1 MARRYVMAYRSQ
13 IWILA
18 SKTVAGRIFEF
29 LNTVP
34 EGKDSFETIKVSND
48 GNTYYFYRWGLWDEN
63 DESDVL
69 ATGVNAIL
77 NSVDEKVKTDGYWFV
92 RNGDDREDWEDFSVN
107 SGSLE
112 GELYSDGAAAGD
124 FDDWRDVDADGTI
137 HEIDVM
143 ERCRAE
149 WKKFQK
155 AIEPYGMKTVVAL
168 EQAIGA
174 K

>member
-1 MARRYVMAYRSQ
+1 MAYNSQ
-13 IWILA
+13 IWMLA
-18 SKTVAGRIFEF
+18 SKTVAGRIFE
-29 LNTVP
+29 LLKTVP
-34 EGKDSFETIKVSND
+34 EGNEAFETIKVSND
-48 GNTYYFYRWGLWDEN
+48 GNTYYFYRWGKWDEN

-69 ATGVNAIL
+69 ATGVNEIL

-92 RNGDDREDWEDFSVN
+92 RNGDDREDWEDFVVHSVC
-107 SGSLE
+107 LE
-112 GELYSDGAAAGD
+112 GGLCSDGAVEGA

-149 WKKFQK
+149 WEKFQK